1 MPSSRSAA
9 RPAAVM
15 LSALGLKSVTWPQA
29 RTEEHSCVPRSSSVT
44 RQPRL
49 HSCDQGQGHG
59 DLSPHS
65 RQRHLQA
72 DGATAQYSEVH
83 LVQYFTLIM

>member
-49 HSCDQGQGHG
+49 QCRGDQGQGHG

-65 RQRHLQA
+65 SQGHLQP

-83 LVQYFTLIM
+83 LVQYFT